1 MNDVTSPDSLT
12 PDGPADVLKK
22 TFIALKK
29 TQNRLHEIEA
39 ARSEPIAV
47 VGMACRLPGGAN
59 DPEALWQMLRRGDN
73 TSVPI
78 PAERW
83 ESEHFYHPSPDAPG
97 TTHAVRANFIDRPID
112 QFDAPF
118 FGISSKEAISLDPQQ
133 RLLLEVAWE
142 AIEDAGLNPIALRGS
157 RTGVYVGIS
166 SDDYTQAHRHSGRLD
181 LIDGYAL
188 TGTCF
193 APASGRI
200 SYTLGFEGPSMAVDT
215 ACSSSLVA
223 VHLACQGLRDGE
235 SDMALAAGINLILSP
250 IFHIAS
256 SKLGT
261 ISPDGLCK
269 TFDSSAD
276 GYGRGEGCGVIVLK
290 RLSDAI
296 AAKDRILG
304 LIRGSAVNQDGK
316 SNGLTAP
323 NGLAQEKVIQRA
335 LHSAGLS
342 PADIG
347 YIEAHGTGTPLG
359 DPIEV
364 EAIGRIM
371 QTVRGADDPVL
382 ISTIKTNIG
391 HLEAGAGIAGLIKAL
406 LCLRHG
412 EIPPHLHLSS
422 PSPHIPWGQYPFRVP
437 TELTPWP
444 SGAKPRR
451 AGVSS
456 FGFSGTNAH
465 VIVEEAP
472 REAPRVGAPAPGPQV
487 VPLSARSAEALRAL
501 TERVADHLETSADPL
516 ADIAHTAGAGRSH
529 FGFRLAAV
537 GSSGAEIAQSLRQSL
552 AGNPPRSVVTGSK
565 AERPRIA
572 FLFTGQGS
580 QYVGMGRALY
590 RDQPVFRAALEA
602 CDQILRPRLGESL
615 LDLLYGPEAD
625 NERLQQ
631 TGFAQPAIFAIE
643 YALSELWRSWGVT
656 PDIVAGHSIGEFVA
670 AHVAGVIGLE
680 DALTLVAE
688 RGRLMQALP
697 SGGAMA
703 SIAAPEAEVTAAVAR
718 VAASGV
724 PVSVAAINTPDDIV
738 IAGPADAVGELRRT
752 FEAQGHRTQELR
764 VSHAFHSPLMRPMVT
779 PFAEIAARIVYRPA
793 HLPMVSTV
801 SGAKAGVG
809 DLASAGYW
817 SGQVEAPVR
826 FAAAARTLAEDGVTV
841 FLEIGAAPILTALA
855 RTSVEAE
862 GRVFLPSLTRP
873 ATGAAADPEAD
884 HRTLAL
890 ALAALYAQG
899 AEIDW
904 AGRDAPFDLRR
915 VSIPGYPFQRK
926 SYYLP
931 PLPDSGGGASA
942 GRSHGWLGQKI
953 VSPLFA
959 RGTVLFQA
967 HFTAEQPSFLRE
979 HKIFGRII
987 SPAAAH
993 LSMAFGAVRDL
1004 TGAGARQ
1011 LDDVSFTAPLVVD
1024 DDEPRTVQV
1033 IVEGE
1038 PGSGRGFRL
1047 VSRPVS
1053 DDESAWQTH
1062 SAGTIAAEPP
1072 QARATARPDFAALAA
1087 RSPGRMEHDAFYAL
1101 IESVG
1106 YSTGPNFRCLRE
1118 IGQGEDESW
1127 CRLEATG
1134 RIDDGAIHP
1143 GLIDSILQTVLPACD
1158 TSAAEMLTGD
1168 SVLIPLH
1175 MGSVRLLGSLA
1186 GPLYCH
1192 TRIAVS
1198 PGLVKATV
1206 TTYAE
1211 DGSVVLEIDD
1221 FLLKQTDRDTLYQ
1234 QMRRDDRGLVHT
1246 LSWQEIAA
1254 TVPPAPALAT
1264 TTGWVVVR
1272 AAGGGW
1278 GDDVI
1283 ARLRGHGIA
1292 PLELRPDALADSA
1305 GTLASWVAGGGFT
1318 ALRIVF
1324 DASGAGGRGDDAT
1337 ADDLEAEHRVW
1348 VGGLLDLVQGLGR
1361 AALAAPTRLW
1371 IVTEQA
1377 QPVVREDRSIRPA
1390 SLVGGALWAFGRT
1403 LSHEF
1408 PEIWGGL
1415 IDVEAKVGGDGLT
1428 ALTAILDGSGPDAVA
1443 GEDHLALRRGGHV
1456 FAARLI
1462 AAPAAKA
1469 GQGGLAPVASAS
1481 EAYYLDVGP
1490 RHTLDDLTFKTRPRR
1505 APGADE
1511 VEVAIVAAGL
1521 NFRDVLNALGQY
1533 PGEAG
1538 LLGFEA
1544 TGRVVRR
1551 GSGVTDLDVG
1561 DAVVVLA
1568 SPGCIGSHVTVGRAQ
1583 VVAKPKRL
1591 SFAEATTL
1599 PATFLTAHY
1608 ALSVLAKI
1616 KQGDRILIHAAAGGV
1631 GMAAVQLALRA
1642 GAEVFATVGSQEKRD
1657 VLTALGVTHL
1667 FNSRNTDFAAE
1678 IKAATGGAGVDIVLN
1693 SLNGDFI
1700 PASFSVLAKG
1710 GRFLEMGKI
1719 GIWDADRVAAQDP
1732 TIFYRPFDLAA
1743 VSRDDP
1749 ATIAAMVA
1757 DLFPLFD
1764 SGELR
1769 PLPVTVFPLHQAED
1783 GFRYMA
1789 QARHIGKI
1797 VLSRDGED
1805 RQTLL
1810 RERGPVSAEATYLV
1824 TGGLGALG
1832 LRVAQWLADEGARH
1846 LVLTG
1851 RNAPN
1856 PTAEAAIAQLREA
1869 GVAVEIVAADVAQA
1883 ADVERLIAQIDR
1895 AMPPLKGIVHAA
1907 GLLADGMIADLS
1919 WPRFATVM
1927 APKLRGAW
1935 NLHRA
1940 TRDRTLDFFVLFSS
1954 VAAVIGNLGQG
1965 NYAAA
1970 NGFMDGLAAYRRL
1983 LSLPATSVNWGPWAE
1998 AGMAAALSG
2007 DRFGAMGIRGLN
2019 PDQALRVLKHVLKE
2033 DLTQPAIVDADWR
2046 AFAASQGIDPK
2057 HGLYAALVSATGAGE
2072 QVETAAS
2079 VGRDIVA
2086 ELRDVLAVERPAL
2099 LRSYLQD
2106 LARHTLG
2113 YGEGEPIALDQPL
2126 VAQGFDSLMSVDMRN
2141 RLNRSLGKTLPASLL
2156 FDYPTLDKIATF
2168 LLNDVIVL
2176 EDETSAPAAPAP
2188 TQSAEA
2194 LLRELEDLIAR

>member
-1 MNDVTSPDSLT
+1 MNDVTSPESIT
-12 PDGPADVLKK
+12 PDGSADVLKK

-47 VGMACRLPGGAN
+47 VGIACRLPGGAN

-78 PAERW
+78 PPERW

-223 VHLACQGLRDGE
+223 VHLAAQGLRNGE

-335 LHSAGLS
+335 LASAGLS

-444 SGAKPRR
+444 QGDKPRR

-472 REAPRVGAPAPGPQV
+472 REVPRVGVPAPGPQV
-487 VPLSARSAEALRAL
+487 LPLSARSAEALRAL
-501 TERVADHLETSADPL
+501 TERVADYLDSSTAPL

-537 GSSGAEIAQSLRQSL
+537 GSSGPEIAQSLRQSL
-552 AGNPPRSVVTGSK
+552 AGSAPRTVVTGSK
-565 AERPRIA
+565 AERPKIA

-590 RDQPVFRAALEA
+590 RDQPVFRAALDA

-615 LDLLYGPEAD
+615 LDLIYGPQAD

-703 SIAAPEAEVTAAVAR
+703 SIAAPEAEVAAAVAR
-718 VAASGV
+718 VAGRGV
-724 PVSVAAINTPDDIV
+724 PLSVAAINTPEDIV
-738 IAGPADAVGELRRT
+738 IAGPADSVAEVRRG
-752 FEAQGHRTQELR
+752 FEAQGRRTQELR
-764 VSHAFHSPLMRPMVT
+764 VSHAFHSPLMRPMVET
-779 PFAEIAARIVYRPA
+779 FAGVAGQVAYRPA
-793 HLPMVSTV
+793 LLPMVSTV
-801 SGAKAGVG
+801 SGAKAGPG
-809 DLASAGYW
+809 DLSSAAYW

-826 FAAAARTLAEDGVTV
+826 FAAAARTLAEDGVSV

-873 ATGAAADPEAD
+873 AAGAVPDAEAD

-890 ALAALYAQG
+890 AVAALFAQG

-904 AGRDAPFDLRR
+904 AGRDAPFDPRR
-915 VSIPGYPFQRK
+915 VAFPGYPFQRK
-926 SYYLP
+926 SYYLA
-931 PLPDSGGGASA
+931 PLPDSGGTATV
-942 GRSHGWLGQKI
+942 GRNHGWLGQKI

-1038 PGSGRGFRL
+1038 PGAGRGFRL
-1047 VSRPVS
+1047 VSRPAS
-1053 DDESAWQTH
+1053 DDEAAWQTH
-1062 SAGTIAAEPP
+1062 SAGTIVAELPE
-1072 QARATARPDFAALAA
+1072 ARAAARPDFAALAA

-1118 IGQGEDESW
+1118 IGQGPDESW

-1158 TSAAEMLTGD
+1158 TSAAEMLSGNN
-1168 SVLIPLH
+1168 VLIPLH

-1206 TTYAE
+1206 TTYAA

-1234 QMRRDDRGLVHT
+1234 QMRRDDCGLVHA
-1246 LSWQEIAA
+1246 LSWNEIAA
-1254 TVPPAPALAT
+1254 GVPASALAP
-1264 TTGWVVVR
+1264 TTGWVAVR
-1272 AAGGGW
+1272 AAGGDW
-1278 GDDVI
+1278 GDGLI
-1283 ARLRGHGIA
+1283 ARLQGQGIV
-1292 PLELRPDALADSA
+1292 PLELRPDGLTDVAARLSA
-1305 GTLASWVAGGGFT
+1305 WAERGGFT
-1318 ALRIVF
+1318 ALQIVF
-1324 DASGAGGRGDDAT
+1324 DASGAESAGDDST
-1337 ADDLEAEHRVW
+1337 ADTLESDHRTW
-1348 VGGLLDLVQGLGR
+1348 VGGLLELVHGLGR
-1361 AALAAPTRLW
+1361 AALPQTIRLW
-1371 IVTEQA
+1371 IVTNQA
-1377 QPVVREDRSIRPA
+1377 QTVVREDRSIRPG

-1408 PEIWGGL
+1408 PELWGGL
-1415 IDVEAKVGGDGLT
+1415 VDVEAKQSDEGLA
-1428 ALTAILDGSGPDAVA
+1428 ALTAIFDGSGPEAVA
-1443 GEDHLALRRGGHV
+1443 GEDHLALRRGGRV
-1456 FAARLI
+1456 FAARLV
-1462 AAPAAKA
+1462 AQPGAKP
-1469 GQGGLAPVASAS
+1469 GQGSGPVASAT

-1505 APGADE
+1505 APGAGE

-1551 GSGVTDLDVG
+1551 GAGITDLEEG
-1561 DAVVVLA
+1561 DSVVVLA
-1568 SPGCIGSHVTVGRAQ
+1568 SPGCIGSHVTVSRAQ

-1616 KQGDRILIHAAAGGV
+1616 KPGDRILIHAAAGGV

-1642 GAEVFATVGSQEKRD
+1642 GAEVFATVGSQDKRD
-1657 VLTALGVTHL
+1657 ALSALGVTHL

-1678 IKAATGGAGVDIVLN
+1678 IKAVTGGAGVDIILN

-1719 GIWDADRVAAQDP
+1719 GIWDDARVTALDP

-1764 SGELR
+1764 SGALR
-1769 PLPVTVFPLHQAED
+1769 PLPVTMFPLHQAED

-1797 VLSRDGED
+1797 VLSRDSED
-1805 RQTLL
+1805 RQSLI
-1810 RERGPVSAEATYLV
+1810 RERGPVSPEATYCV

-1832 LRVAQWLADEGARH
+1832 LKVARWLADEGARH

-1869 GVAVEIVAADVAQA
+1869 GVAVEIVAADVALA
-1883 ADVERLIAQIDR
+1883 EDVGRVMAQID
-1895 AMPPLKGIVHAA
+1895 ASMPPLKGIVHAA
-1907 GLLADGMIADLS
+1907 GLLADGMIPDLT

-1935 NLHRA
+1935 NLHVA

-2046 AFAASQGIDPK
+2046 AFAASQGIDTQR
-2057 HGLYAALVSATGAGE
+2057 GLYAALVSATGAGE
-2072 QVETAAS
+2072 QVETAAA
-2079 VGRDIVA
+2079 VGRAIVE
-2086 ELRDVLAVERPAL
+2086 ELRAVLAVERPGL
-2099 LRSYLQD
+2099 LRSYLQE

-2113 YGEGEPIALDQPL
+2113 YGEGEAIALDQPL

-2168 LLNDVIVL
+2168 LLSDIIVL
-2176 EDETSAPAAPAP
+2176 EDETNTAAAPAP
-2188 TQSAEA
+2188 AQSAEA

>member
-1 MNDVTSPDSLT
+1 MNDVTSPDHIT
-12 PDGPADVLKK
+12 PDGTADVLKK

-29 TQNRLHEIEA
+29 TQNQLREIEA

-73 TSVPI
+73 TSAPI

-83 ESEHFYHPSPDAPG
+83 DSEAFYHPSPDAPG
-97 TTHAVRANFIDRPID
+97 TTHALRANFIDRPID

-142 AIEDAGLNPIALRGS
+142 AIEDAGLNPISLRGS

-261 ISPDGLCK
+261 ISPDGMCK

-335 LHSAGLS
+335 LQTAGLS

-371 QTVRGADDPVL
+371 QKVRGADDPVW

-422 PSPHIPWGQYPFRVP
+422 PSPHIPWEQYPFRVP
-437 TELTPWP
+437 TVLTPWP
-444 SGAKPRR
+444 AGDKPRR

-465 VIVEEAP
+465 VILEEAP
-472 REAPRVGAPAPGPQV
+472 AESARADGPTAPDPQV
-487 VPLSARSAEALRAL
+487 LPLSARSPDALRAL
-501 TERVADHLETSADPL
+501 TERFADYLESTTAPL
-516 ADIAHTAGAGRSH
+516 SDIAHMAGAGRSH

-537 GSSGAEIAQSLRQSL
+537 GSSGAEIASGLRQSL
-552 AGNPPRSVVTGSK
+552 AGAAPRSVSVGSK
-565 AERPRIA
+565 SERPRIA

-580 QYVGMGRALY
+580 QYVGMGRSLY
-590 RDQPVFRAALEA
+590 RDQPVFRAALDA
-602 CDQILRPRLGESL
+602 CDAILRGRLGESL
-615 LDLLYGPEAD
+615 LDLLYGPQAD

-631 TGFAQPAIFAIE
+631 TRFAQPAIFAVE
-643 YALSELWRSWGVT
+643 YALAELWRSWGVT

-688 RGRLMQALP
+688 RGRLMQSLP

-703 SIAAPEAEVTAAVAR
+703 SVAAPEGVVSAAIAEAVKAG
-718 VAASGV
+718 AL
-724 PVSVAAINTPDDIV
+724 VSVAAINTPEDIV
-738 IAGPADAVGELRRT
+738 IAGPADRVADLRRG
-752 FEAQGHRTQELR
+752 FEAQGYRTQELR
-764 VSHAFHSPLMRPMVT
+764 VSHAFHSPLMRPMVDV
-779 PFAEIAARIVYRPA
+779 FAEVAAGVSYRPA

-801 SGAKAGVG
+801 SGRKAEAG
-809 DLASAGYW
+809 DLSSAGYW
-817 SGQVEAPVR
+817 SAQVEAPVR
-826 FAAAARTLAEDGVTV
+826 FASAARTLAEDGVTL

-855 RTSVEAE
+855 RTNVESDK
-862 GRVFLPSLTRP
+862 RVFLPSLMRP
-873 ATGAAADPEAD
+873 SGANPDATAD
-884 HRTLAL
+884 HRTLA
-890 ALAALYAQG
+890 AAVAALYAQG

-904 AGRDAPFDLRR
+904 DGRDKPFDLRK
-915 VSIPGYPFQRK
+915 VAIPGYPFQRK

-931 PLPDSGGGASA
+931 PLPDSGGGAVA
-942 GRSHGWLGQKI
+942 GRGHAWLGQKI

-959 RGTVLFQA
+959 RGTVLYQA

-993 LSMAFGAVRDL
+993 LSMAFGAMRDL
-1004 TGAGARQ
+1004 TGAGASQ

-1024 DDEPRTVQV
+1024 DDEPRTVQM

-1038 PGSGRGFRL
+1038 PGVGRGFRL
-1047 VSRPVS
+1047 VSR
-1053 DDESAWQTH
+1053 
-1062 SAGTIAAEPP
+1062 AAEADDAAWLTHCAGRISTEPP
-1072 QARATARPDFAALAA
+1072 KARAAAGADFAALAA

-1101 IESVG
+1101 IETVG

-1134 RIDDGAIHP
+1134 RIDDNAIHP

-1158 TSAAEMLTGD
+1158 KSASEMLVGD

-1175 MGSVRLLGSLA
+1175 MGSVRLLGSLT

-1206 TTYAE
+1206 TAYAA
-1211 DGSVVLEIDD
+1211 DGAPALEIDD

-1246 LSWQEIAA
+1246 LSWHEVATAA
-1254 TVPPAPALAT
+1254 HPAPSLAAA
-1264 TTGWVVVR
+1264 TGWVVVR
-1272 AAGGGW
+1272 GAGRW
-1278 GDDVI
+1278 GDGVI
-1283 ARLRGHGIA
+1283 ARLRTQGLD
-1292 PLELRPDALADSA
+1292 PLDLCQGDVSDF
-1305 GTLASWVAGGGFT
+1305 GGRVTKWAAEGLFVSIRVVLDT
-1318 ALRIVF
+1318 T
-1324 DASGAGGRGDDAT
+1324 GAGGQGDEST
-1337 ADDLEAEHRVW
+1337 ADSLDADHQKW
-1348 VGGLLDLVQGLGR
+1348 VGGLLDIVQGLGR
-1361 AALAAPTRLW
+1361 TPLPQPTRLW
-1371 IVTEQA
+1371 IVTSQA
-1377 QPVVREDRSIRPA
+1377 QSVIREDKSIRPA

-1403 LSHEF
+1403 ISHEF
-1408 PEIWGGL
+1408 PEMWGGL
-1415 IDVEAKVGGDGLT
+1415 IDVEAKVSAEGIA
-1428 ALTAILDGSGPDAVA
+1428 ALTTILDGSAPESVV
-1443 GEDHLALRRGGHV
+1443 GEDHLALRRGGHI
-1456 FAARLI
+1456 FAARLL
-1462 AAPAAKA
+1462 AAPATKA
-1469 GQGGLAPVASAS
+1469 ATAGAVPAISAA

-1505 APGADE
+1505 APQENE

-1544 TGRVVRR
+1544 TGTVVRR
-1551 GSGVTDLDVG
+1551 GTAVTDLRDG
-1561 DAVVVLA
+1561 EAVIVLA
-1568 SPGCIGSHVTVGRAQ
+1568 SPGCIGSHVTVTRAQ
-1583 VVAKPKRL
+1583 VVPKPKRL

-1608 ALSVLAKI
+1608 ALSVLAKMTR
-1616 KQGDRILIHAAAGGV
+1616 GDRVLIHAGAGGV

-1642 GAEVFATVGSQEKRD
+1642 GAEVFATVGSQDKRD
-1657 VLTALGVTHL
+1657 ALTAMGVTHL
-1667 FNSRNTDFAAE
+1667 FSSRNTDFAPQ
-1678 IKAATGGAGVDIVLN
+1678 IKALTDGQGVDIVLN

-1719 GIWDADRVAAQDP
+1719 GIWDAARVAALDP

-1757 DLFPLFD
+1757 ELFPLFET
-1764 SGELR
+1764 GELR

-1805 RQTLL
+1805 RKVLM
-1810 RERGPVSAEATYLV
+1810 RERGPVVAEATYLV

-1856 PTAEAAIAQLREA
+1856 PTAEAAIAHLREA
-1869 GVAVEIVAADVAQA
+1869 GVAVEIVAADVAQSD
-1883 ADVERLIAQIDR
+1883 DVGRIVAHIDTT
-1895 AMPPLKGIVHAA
+1895 MPPLKGVVHAA
-1907 GLLADGMIADLS
+1907 GLLADGMIADLT
-1919 WPRFATVM
+1919 WPRFRTVM

-1935 NLHRA
+1935 NLHLA
-1940 TRDRTLDFFVLFSS
+1940 TRDRPLDFFVLFSS

-2007 DRFGAMGIRGLN
+2007 DRFSAMGIRGLN

-2033 DLTQPAIVDADWR
+2033 DLSQPGIVDADWR
-2046 AFAASQGIDPK
+2046 AFVASQGLDAK
-2057 HGLYAALVSATGAGE
+2057 RGLYAALASAGGAVE
-2072 QVETAAS
+2072 QTDTVASSGRNIVE
-2079 VGRDIVA
+2079 
-2086 ELRDVLAVERPAL
+2086 ELRAVLAVERPGL
-2099 LRSYLQD
+2099 LRSYLQE

-2113 YGEGEPIALDQPL
+2113 YAEGEPIALDQPL

-2168 LLNDVIVL
+2168 LLNDVIQL
-2176 EDETSAPAAPAP
+2176 EEESAAAGAAAPA
-2188 TQSAEA
+2188 QSAQA
-2194 LLRELEDLIAR
+2194 LLRELESLIAG